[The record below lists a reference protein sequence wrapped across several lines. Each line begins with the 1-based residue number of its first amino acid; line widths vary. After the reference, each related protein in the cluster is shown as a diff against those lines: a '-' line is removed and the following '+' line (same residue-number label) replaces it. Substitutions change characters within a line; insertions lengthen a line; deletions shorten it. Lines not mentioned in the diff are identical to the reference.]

1 MVLVRRIQ
9 NRGSNIVV
17 EANGEVLFAGSG
29 DVGRW
34 TNRFSQRARSF
45 AQAEAPSNKRP
56 RWAHYGKPLKQTFT
70 ASTTYQPTRMRVYSA
85 IGSSAPHAWYVDQG
99 TGIYNGSGPYEAKV
113 LPPWQRGEASLYEA
127 TWRPGGPG
135 TRRVS
140 PVMIK
145 GQKGQGFF
153 DAGLRRAFQSMRMR
167 AFQSPGDPKITGALN
182 SVPTGLL
189 NFLGNTPADGAFVA
203 SLQEWR
209 MWRDEAWERNELLLG
224 RQRLPANRIK
234 PRPPRAVAKQ
244 LAAYQAS
251 IDAAARRAEEQ
262 RRRLAAERARREE
275 GRRKQAERDRRL
287 REANAIRRGN
297 AMMKAEAR
305 KFYDMI
311 RKAYPNAT
319 FRSTTLPDGVIAY
332 RVTYTQAD
340 GDVVRKT
347 WAHGYS
353 TD

>member
-1 MVLVRRIQ
+1 MPLVRRIQ
-9 NRGSNIVV
+9 RRGSNIVV
-17 EANGEVLFAGSG
+17 EAHGEVLFAAGG

-34 TNRFSQRARSF
+34 TNRFSQRVRAF
-45 AQAEAPSNKRP
+45 TQAEAPSNKRP
-56 RWAHYGKPLKQTFT
+56 RWGHYGKPLKQTFT
-70 ASTTYQPTRMRVYSA
+70 ASTTYQPGRMRVYSA
-85 IGSSAPHAWYVDQG
+85 IGSSAPHAYYVDQG
-99 TGIYNGSGPYEAKV
+99 TGVYNGSGPYPAKV

-135 TRRVS
+135 TRRVA

-167 AFQSPGDPKITGALN
+167 SFQTPGDPQITNVLN
-182 SVPTGLL
+182 SVPTGII

-203 SLQEWR
+203 SLEEWR
-209 MWRDEAWERNELLLG
+209 AWRDEAWERNDLLLG

-234 PRPPRAVAKQ
+234 PRPPRSVAKN
-244 LAAYQAS
+244 LAAYNAS
-251 IDAAARRAEEQ
+251 VEASKRRAEAQ
-262 RRRLAAERARREE
+262 RQRLAAERARREE
-275 GRRKQAERDRRL
+275 GRRKQAERDRKL
-287 REANAIRRGN
+287 REANALRRGN
-297 AMMKAEAR
+297 MQAQKEAR
-305 KFYDMI
+305 QFYETI
-311 RKAYPNAT
+311 RRAYPNAT

-347 WAHGYS
+347 WAHGYA